1 MTNTEKAL
9 VCGVVAGLWVMSTV
23 LAFVLLCQAAS

>member
-9 VCGVVAGLWVMSTV
+9 VCGVIAGLWVCSV
-23 LAFVLLCQAAS
+23 ALAFVLLCQAAS